1 MRAPWLSLLLT
12 ALSLAGRASLSF
24 QRADEKIVLKNPSF
38 EERPGPSKVPS
49 GWITVGLGSTPDI
62 MPGAWGVQL
71 PPQDG
76 LSFLALVTR
85 EDGSCEDIAQKLPS
99 PLRPNVC
106 YTFSIY
112 LSHSDRYVGYDLPV
126 RLRVWGSDGP
136 NKKQLLTSSP
146 VISNKQWQRYT
157 LQFVPNHAME
167 YIILEAYY
175 APGVFRPYRGNLLLD
190 NCSAIERCERA

>member
-12 ALSLAGRASLSF
+12 ALSLAGGASLGF